1 MKQVSVLPRVAVLS
15 FHLESNAFA
24 VPTAKLDFVR
34 LCWEEGERISELART
49 VSHLPSE
56 IGGFYA
62 EMDQSGAW
70 TPVPLLVAAAP
81 PGGPVDAA
89 AWKEFLDCITTGL
102 RRAMPVDAVYIGN
115 HGAALGVGE
124 FDTEGVLFEAI
135 RSIVGPGVPL
145 IASYDLHC
153 NISDR
158 AIAQLDALF
167 PYRTNPHVD
176 QRARGAD
183 AARAIR
189 LSISGASLHVRH
201 VRLPFT
207 PASVTLLTR
216 SGPYA
221 DAIGWADALV
231 ANDASGAVVNVAVTG
246 GFVFSD
252 APHCG
257 MCVVVTVRSDA
268 ALAQSIANDLAA
280 RVWADRARYVV
291 RTIAVAKAVAKAG
304 GAHAPL
310 LFADVADNPGGGG
323 GGNTVGMMRAFH
335 EAAIPGVVLG
345 VFVDA
350 DAVGQAEVIGVG
362 NGGRM
367 VFNRTPALFAD
378 TFAVDVKVLGASDG
392 QGVGRRGIMQ
402 GRRFTLG
409 RCALVELAGSGM
421 RVLVGSL
428 RRQLSEPAMLEMHGI
443 DIAKVRCL
451 IVKSR
456 GHYRAGFD
464 EHFSDDRIFDVDSD
478 GLTTPNLARVPFR
491 HLPRPAYP
499 IDAGT
504 EWHPAIR
511 HG

>member
-1 MKQVSVLPRVAVLS
+1 MKQASASPRIAVLS

-24 VPTAKLDFVR
+24 VPTAKMDFVR
-34 LCWEEGERISELART
+34 LCWEEGERISELARE
-49 VSHLPSE
+49 VSQLPSE
-56 IGGFYA
+56 IAGFYA
-62 EMDQSGAW
+62 EMDRSGAW
-70 TPVPLLVAAAP
+70 TPLPLVVAAAP

-89 AWKEFLDCITTGL
+89 TWKAFLDCVTVRL
-102 RRAMPVDAVYIGN
+102 RHAMPVEAVYIGN
-115 HGAALGVGE
+115 HGAALGVGQL
-124 FDTEGVLFEAI
+124 DTEGVLFEAI
-135 RSIVGPGVPL
+135 RSIVGPHVPL
-145 IASYDLHC
+145 VASYDLHC

-183 AARAIR
+183 AARAVR
-189 LSISGASLHVRH
+189 LAIAGVDLHVRH

-216 SGPYA
+216 AGPYA
-221 DAIGWADALV
+221 DAIGWADALR
-231 ANDASGAVVNVAVTG
+231 ADHPSAAVVNVAVTG

-268 ALAQSIANDLAA
+268 VLAQSIANELGA
-280 RVWADRARYVV
+280 RIWADRARYVV
-291 RTIAVAKAVAKAG
+291 RTITVAEAVAKARDAN
-304 GAHAPL
+304 APL

-323 GGNTVGMMRAFH
+323 GGNTVGMIRAFH
-335 EAAIPGVVLG
+335 QATIPGVVMG
-345 VFVDA
+345 VFADA
-350 DAVGQAEVIGVG
+350 DAVGQADAIGVG
-362 NGGRM
+362 ESGRL
-367 VFNRTPALFAD
+367 VFNRTPALFAE
-378 TFAVDVKVLGASDG
+378 TFEVEVKVLQASDG
-392 QGVGRRGIMQ
+392 QGIGRRGILQ

-421 RVLVGSL
+421 QVLIGSL
-428 RRQLSEPAMLEMHGI
+428 RRQLAEPAMLEMHGI
-443 DIAKVRCL
+443 DIADIRCL

-464 EHFSDDRIFDVDSD
+464 EYFSDDRIFDVDSD

-491 HLPRPAYP
+491 HLPRPVYP

-504 EWHPAIR
+504 EWNPSAR